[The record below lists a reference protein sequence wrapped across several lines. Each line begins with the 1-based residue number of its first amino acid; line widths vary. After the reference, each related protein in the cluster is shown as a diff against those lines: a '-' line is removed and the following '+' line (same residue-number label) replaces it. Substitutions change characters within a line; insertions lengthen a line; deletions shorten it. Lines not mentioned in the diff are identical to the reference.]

1 MNYNGLKF
9 LFSDLKIQNDLIDNF
24 SAKPFLTA
32 EEQLKN
38 KYGELARR
46 PAEEYFNLVSILI
59 EKGNDLGAISVLK
72 SASEAY
78 PMYIGLLTY
87 LAKLYEKTNQMDKAI
102 ETYLLGI
109 EVSKQYKLGQED
121 DLQIEIDRLRK
132 VQD

>member
-1 MNYNGLKF
+1 M
-9 LFSDLKIQNDLIDNF
+9 
-24 SAKPFLTA
+24 
-32 EEQLKN
+32 
-38 KYGELARR
+38 
-46 PAEEYFNLVSILI
+46 I